1 MPVETLTRD
10 YGVCLVVKGSF
21 GSIIFAPHTAILFDA
36 PLEPY
41 LRYMDA
47 VLLQASRTPAI
58 LGLDANAVS
67 LMWLSKLFRHAEGQ
81 ANYRQGELLSEWM
94 LEALRGA
101 VATKTILTT
110 ITIYIVEDV
119 ERRREFYIPPEPSND
134 ETEIFGSGIAS
145 GINFSKYDK
154 LVS

>member
-1 MPVETLTRD
+1 MFALVQEPYLGGDGMDVLPEGMRVFPDRRGKAAVLVDHQEAICIPVETHITD
-10 YGVCLVVKGSF
+10 NAVCLVVKRSF

-36 PLEPY
+36 PLVPY

-81 ANYRQGELLSEWM
+81 ANYRQGELLSE
-94 LEALRGA
+94 
-101 VATKTILTT
+101 
-110 ITIYIVEDV
+110 
-119 ERRREFYIPPEPSND
+119 
-134 ETEIFGSGIAS
+134 
-145 GINFSKYDK
+145 
-154 LVS
+154 